1 MGLSAYLVA
10 VHLWSWISMSS
21 FYLGGHSDFRQIY
34 AAAYMVRTG
43 SAAQLYDP
51 AVQQQVQN
59 SIVGIDQVIP
69 FIRPAYE
76 LLIFLPVSMLPY
88 RAAYFTVLACNL
100 ILLAMIYK
108 LLRSRLQNLTAIFPW
123 IPAALLLGFLPIGGA
138 LLQGQDSILLM
149 FLLLLAMISLERNR
163 DMWAGMFVGLGLF
176 KFQLTLPFAAIFFLW
191 RRWRF
196 IIGFLPMAALAVLI
210 SISITG
216 IAQTRTYLRLLFF
229 MAQPAPVKSIY
240 PLTISRMTNFHGAVF
255 AIFGHLLSVRGVFL
269 TTAAVSFV
277 WVGWLW
283 RNRPA
288 TKTDEFLLAV
298 MAATLLSYYLF
309 FHDVSPLII
318 PIAILLN
325 RNIMSETSGDR
336 QGRIIVRLAT
346 VLFVIPL
353 LLSYAPNYLF
363 LAVFPLTGLAIASR
377 QIPEPCC

>member
-43 SAAQLYDP
+43 RAAQLYDP
-51 AVQQQVQN
+51 AIQEHVQN
-59 SIVGIDQVIP
+59 SMVGIDQVIP

-76 LLIFLPVSMLPY
+76 LLIFLPVSRLPY

-163 DMWAGMFVGLGLF
+163 DVWAGIFVGLGLF
-176 KFQLTLPFAAIFFLW
+176 KFQLTLPLAAIFFLW
-191 RRWRF
+191 RRSRF
-196 IIGFLPMAALAVLI
+196 VIGFLSIAALAVLT
-210 SISITG
+210 SITITG
-216 IAQTRTYLRLLFF
+216 IDQARTYFRLLFF
-229 MAQPAPVKSIY
+229 MAQPAPVESIY

-255 AIFGHLLSVRGVFL
+255 ATFGHVLSVRGIFL
-269 TTAAVSFV
+269 ATAAVSLA
-277 WVGWLW
+277 WVAWLW

-288 TKTDEFLLAV
+288 TKTDEFLLAL

-318 PIAILLN
+318 PIALLLN

-336 QGRIIVRLAT
+336 QGRIIVRSAT
-346 VLFVIPL
+346 ILFVIPL

-363 LAVFPLTGLAIASR
+363 LTVFPLTALAVASSR
-377 QIPEPCC
+377 LPEPCC

>member
-43 SAAQLYDP
+43 KAAQLYDP
-51 AVQQQVQN
+51 AVQEHVQN
-59 SIVGIDQVIP
+59 SIVGVDQVIP

-76 LLIFLPVSMLPY
+76 LLIFLPVSMLTY
-88 RAAYFTVLACNL
+88 RAAYFAVLACNL
-100 ILLAMIYK
+100 ILLATIYK
-108 LLRSRLQNLTAIFPW
+108 SLRSRLQNLTAIFKW

-149 FLLLLAMISLERNR
+149 FLLLLAMISLEKNR
-163 DMWAGMFVGLGLF
+163 DVWAGIFVGLGLF
-176 KFQLTLPFAAIFFLW
+176 KFQLTLPLAAVFLLW
-191 RRWRF
+191 RRSRF
-196 IIGFLPMAALAVLI
+196 IIGFL
-210 SISITG
+210 
-216 IAQTRTYLRLLFF
+216 
-229 MAQPAPVKSIY
+229 Y

-255 AIFGHLLSVRGVFL
+255 AMFGHVLSGRGIFL
-269 TTAAVSFV
+269 ATVVVSLA
-277 WVGWLW
+277 WVAWLW
-283 RNRPA
+283 RKRPV
-288 TKTDEFLLAV
+288 TKTDEFLLAL

-318 PIAILLN
+318 PIAVLLN

-346 VLFVIPL
+346 ILFVIPL

-363 LAVFPLTGLAIASR
+363 LTAFPLAALAVASSR
-377 QIPEPCC
+377 VPEPCC